1 MKLENY
7 KEKIKEH
14 KNKNNEKY
22 KQKVGIK
29 NTKDLSYLDYI
40 EKKIKGDGICY
51 NIIQI

>member
-1 MKLENY
+1 MKVENN

-22 KQKVGIK
+22 KQKVDIK

-40 EKKIKGDGICY
+40 ERKVKGDYICY
-51 NIIQI
+51 NII

>member
-7 KEKIKEH
+7 
-14 KNKNNEKY
+14 KNNEKY

-40 EKKIKGDGICY
+40 EKKIKGDSICY
-51 NIIQI
+51 NIIQIW

>member
-7 KEKIKEH
+7 
-14 KNKNNEKY
+14 KNNEKY

-40 EKKIKGDGICY
+40 EKKNKRRRY
-51 NIIQI
+51 FFNIIQI

>member
-7 KEKIKEH
+7 
-14 KNKNNEKY
+14 KNNEKY

-40 EKKIKGDGICY
+40 EKKIKREGIFS
-51 NIIQI
+51 I

>member
-7 KEKIKEH
+7 
-14 KNKNNEKY
+14 KNNEKY

-40 EKKIKGDGICY
+40 VANTVSFYFFFQY
-51 NIIQI
+51 NPNMINLLYF